1 MHQTDIPC
9 GGQNKLMRKISV
21 HKSKNIKLNMSR
33 RIRRT
38 PFTDK
43 VEKLGVSDFTVVNHM
58 LLPKGFRK
66 SVEQDYWHL
75 SKHVQ
80 LWDVSCQR
88 QVQISGKDA
97 FKLIQKLTPRPL
109 KKMQTG
115 KCFYIPILNEKGGM
129 INDPVLLKLD
139 DDMFWISI
147 ADSDILLWANGI
159 AIGLGLDVKIKEPD
173 VYPLAVQ
180 GPKSEDLL
188 VSIFGEEIR
197 KIKFFNFRI
206 FDFMGTKQ
214 IIARSGYSKQDGF
227 EIYFKG
233 FEKYFDSKDLGEN
246 LWDTIWKAGKKFN
259 ISPGCPNLID
269 RIEGGLMSYGNDFT
283 KENNP
288 YECNLEKYCKFD
300 DHDFI
305 GKKALEKIKKSGL
318 KQKMR
323 GVMFGGKPYKPNGK
337 LLPVLSLS
345 KKIIGRITSGIFS
358 PRIKKNIGLSMIS
371 KDYWKENQK
380 VLVETL
386 DGKLVKGTITSLPFP
401 K

>member
-1 MHQTDIPC
+1 MKD
-9 GGQNKLMRKISV
+9 N
-21 HKSKNIKLNMSR
+21 NIKLNMSR

-38 PFTDK
+38 PYTNK

-66 SVEQDYWHL
+66 TIEEDYWHL
-75 SKHVQ
+75 NKDVQ

-88 QVQISGKDA
+88 QVQIQGKDA
-97 FKLIQKLTPRPL
+97 FKLVQKLTPRPL
-109 KKMQTG
+109 KNMETG
-115 KCFYIPILNEKGGM
+115 KCFYIPMVDEDGGM

-147 ADSDILLWANGI
+147 ADSDILLWASGI
-159 AIGLGLDVKIKEPD
+159 ALGLGLDVKIKEPD

-188 VSIFGEEIR
+188 ASVFGEDIR
-197 KIKFFNFRI
+197 KLKFFNFRV

-214 IIARSGYSKQDGF
+214 IIARSGYSNQDGF
-227 EIYFKG
+227 EIYFKS
-233 FEKYFDSKDLGEN
+233 FDKYFDSVDIGEK
-246 LWDTIWKAGKKFN
+246 LWDKIWKTGQKFN

-288 YECNLEKYCKFD
+288 FECNLQKYCNFS

-305 GKKALEKIKKSGL
+305 GKEALNKIKKKKI
-318 KQKMR
+318 KQKMC
-323 GVMFGGKPYKPNGK
+323 GVIFEGKPYKPNGK
-337 LLPVLSLS
+337 LLKVLSP
-345 KKIIGRITSGIFS
+345 KKEIIGRITSGIFS
-358 PRIKKNIGLSMIS
+358 PKYKKNIGLSMIL
-371 KDYWKENQK
+371 KDYWRENQK
-380 VLVETL
+380 IIVETFN
-386 DGKLVKGTITSLPFP
+386 GKLVSGVITTLPFP

>member
-1 MHQTDIPC
+1 MGILY
-9 GGQNKLMRKISV
+9 GGQSNRMRKTTV
-21 HKSKNIKLNMSR
+21 NKSQNIKLNMSR

-38 PFTDK
+38 PFTNK

-66 SVEQDYWHL
+66 TVEEDYWHL
-75 SKHVQ
+75 NKHVQ

-88 QVQISGKDA
+88 QVQITGKDA

-109 KKMQTG
+109 KNMETG
-115 KCFYIPILNEKGGM
+115 KCFYIPILNEHGGM

-159 AIGLGLDVKIKEPD
+159 AIGSNLDVQIKEPD

-180 GPKSEDLL
+180 GPKSEELL
-188 VSIFGEEIR
+188 VSIFGESIR
-197 KIKFFNFRI
+197 KIKFFNFRV

-233 FEKYFDSKDLGEN
+233 FEKYFDSVDIGEK
-246 LWDTIWKAGKKFN
+246 LWDSIWKAGKKFN

-283 KENNP
+283 KDNNP
-288 YECNLEKYCKFD
+288 FECNLDKYCKASA
-300 DHDFI
+300 HNFI
-305 GKKALEKIKKSGL
+305 GKKALEEIRKKDL

-337 LLPVLSLS
+337 LLPVLSQD
-345 KKIIGRITSGIFS
+345 KKIIGHITSGIFS
-358 PRIKKNIGLSMIS
+358 PNYKKNIGLSMIS
-371 KDYWKENQK
+371 KGYWNENEK
-380 VLVETL
+380 IIVETS
-386 DGKLVKGTITSLPFP
+386 DGKLVKGTITTLPFP

>member
-1 MHQTDIPC
+1 MGILY
-9 GGQNKLMRKISV
+9 GGQSNRMRKTTV
-21 HKSKNIKLNMSR
+21 NKSQNIKLNMSR

-38 PFTDK
+38 PFTNK

-66 SVEQDYWHL
+66 TVEEDYWHL
-75 SKHVQ
+75 NKHVQ

-88 QVQISGKDA
+88 QVQITGKDA

-109 KKMQTG
+109 KNMETG
-115 KCFYIPILNEKGGM
+115 KCFYIPILNEHGGM

-159 AIGLGLDVKIKEPD
+159 AIGSNLDVQIKEPD

-180 GPKSEDLL
+180 GPKSEELL
-188 VSIFGEEIR
+188 VSIFGESIR
-197 KIKFFNFRI
+197 KIKFFNFRV

-227 EIYFKG
+227 EIYFKS
-233 FEKYFDSKDLGEN
+233 FEKYFNTVDIGEK

-283 KENNP
+283 KDNNP
-288 YECNLEKYCKFD
+288 FECNLDKYCKSSS
-300 DHDFI
+300 HNFI
-305 GKKALEKIKKSGL
+305 GKKALEEIKKKGL

-323 GVMFGGKPYKPNGK
+323 GVMFGGKPYKPNGR
-337 LLPVLSLS
+337 LLPVVGQN
-345 KKIIGRITSGIFS
+345 KNIIGRITSGIFS
-358 PRIKKNIGLSMIS
+358 PKYKKNIGLSMIS
-371 KDYWKENQK
+371 KGHWNENEK
-380 VLVETL
+380 IIVETS
-386 DGKLVKGTITSLPFP
+386 DGKLVKGTITTLPFP

>member
-1 MHQTDIPC
+1 
-9 GGQNKLMRKISV
+9 MRKTSV
-21 HKSKNIKLNMSR
+21 KDNNNIKLNMSR

-38 PFTDK
+38 PYTNK

-66 SVEQDYWHL
+66 TIEEDYWHL
-75 SKHVQ
+75 NKDVQ

-88 QVQISGKDA
+88 QVQIQGKDA
-97 FKLIQKLTPRPL
+97 FKLVQKLTPRPL
-109 KKMQTG
+109 KNMETG
-115 KCFYIPILNEKGGM
+115 KCFYIPMVDEDGGM

-147 ADSDILLWANGI
+147 ADSDILLWASGI
-159 AIGLGLDVKIKEPD
+159 ALGLGLDVKIKEPD

-188 VSIFGEEIR
+188 ASVFGEDIR
-197 KIKFFNFRI
+197 KLKFFNFRV

-214 IIARSGYSKQDGF
+214 IIARSGYSNQDGF
-227 EIYFKG
+227 EIYFKS
-233 FEKYFDSKDLGEN
+233 FDKYFDSVDIGEK
-246 LWDTIWKAGKKFN
+246 LWDKIWKTGQKFN

-288 YECNLEKYCKFD
+288 FECNLQKYCNFS

-305 GKKALEKIKKSGL
+305 GKEALNKIKKKKI
-318 KQKMR
+318 KQKMC
-323 GVMFGGKPYKPNGK
+323 GVIFEGKPYKPNGK
-337 LLPVLSLS
+337 LLKVLSP
-345 KKIIGRITSGIFS
+345 KKEIIGRITSGIFS
-358 PRIKKNIGLSMIS
+358 PKYKKNIGLSMIL
-371 KDYWKENQK
+371 KDYWRENQK
-380 VLVETL
+380 IIVETFN
-386 DGKLVKGTITSLPFP
+386 GKLVNGVITTLPFP

>member
-1 MHQTDIPC
+1 
-9 GGQNKLMRKISV
+9 MRKTSV
-21 HKSKNIKLNMSR
+21 KDNNNIKLNMSR

-38 PFTDK
+38 PYTNK

-66 SVEQDYWHL
+66 TIEEDYWHL
-75 SKHVQ
+75 NKDVQ

-88 QVQISGKDA
+88 QVQIQGKDA
-97 FKLIQKLTPRPL
+97 FKLVQKLTPRPL
-109 KKMQTG
+109 KNMETG
-115 KCFYIPILNEKGGM
+115 KCFYIPMVDKDGGM

-147 ADSDILLWANGI
+147 ADSDILLWASGI
-159 AIGLGLDVKIKEPD
+159 ALGLGLDVKIKEPD

-188 VSIFGEEIR
+188 ASVFGEDIR
-197 KIKFFNFRI
+197 KLKFFNFRV
-206 FDFMGTKQ
+206 FDFLGTKQ
-214 IIARSGYSKQDGF
+214 IIARSGYSNQDGF
-227 EIYFKG
+227 EIYFKI
-233 FEKYFDSKDLGEN
+233 FDKYFDSVDIGEK
-246 LWDTIWKAGKKFN
+246 LWDKIWKTGQKFN

-288 YECNLEKYCKFD
+288 FECNLQKYCNFS

-305 GKKALEKIKKSGL
+305 GKEALNKIKKKKI
-318 KQKMR
+318 KQKMC
-323 GVMFGGKPYKPNGK
+323 GVIFEGKPYKPNGK
-337 LLPVLSLS
+337 LLKVLSP
-345 KKIIGRITSGIFS
+345 KKEIIGRITSGIFS
-358 PRIKKNIGLSMIS
+358 PKYKKNIGLSMIL
-371 KDYWKENQK
+371 KDYWRENQK
-380 VLVETL
+380 IIVETFN
-386 DGKLVKGTITSLPFP
+386 GKLVSGVITTLPFP

>member
-1 MHQTDIPC
+1 
-9 GGQNKLMRKISV
+9 MRKTSV
-21 HKSKNIKLNMSR
+21 KDNNNIKLNMSR

-38 PFTDK
+38 PYTNK

-66 SVEQDYWHL
+66 TIEEDYWHL
-75 SKHVQ
+75 NKDVQ

-88 QVQISGKDA
+88 QVQIQGKDA
-97 FKLIQKLTPRPL
+97 FKLVQKLTPRPL
-109 KKMQTG
+109 KNMETG
-115 KCFYIPILNEKGGM
+115 KCFYIPMVDEDGGM

-147 ADSDILLWANGI
+147 ADSDILLWASGI
-159 AIGLGLDVKIKEPD
+159 ALGLGLEVKIKEPD

-188 VSIFGEEIR
+188 ASVFGEDIR
-197 KIKFFNFRI
+197 KLKFFNFKV

-214 IIARSGYSKQDGF
+214 IIARSGYSNQDGF
-227 EIYFKG
+227 EIYFKS
-233 FEKYFDSKDLGEN
+233 FDKYFDSVDIGEK
-246 LWDTIWKAGKKFN
+246 LWDKIWKTGQKFN

-288 YECNLEKYCKFD
+288 FECNLQKYCNFS

-305 GKKALEKIKKSGL
+305 GKEALKKIKKKKI
-318 KQKMR
+318 KQKMC
-323 GVMFGGKPYKPNGK
+323 GVIFEGKPYKPNGK
-337 LLPVLSLS
+337 LLKVLSP
-345 KKIIGRITSGIFS
+345 KKEIIGRITSGIFS
-358 PRIKKNIGLSMIS
+358 PKYKKNIGLSMIL
-371 KDYWKENQK
+371 KDYWRENQK
-380 VLVETL
+380 IIVETFN
-386 DGKLVKGTITSLPFP
+386 GKLVSGVITTLPFP

>member
-1 MHQTDIPC
+1 
-9 GGQNKLMRKISV
+9 MRKTSV
-21 HKSKNIKLNMSR
+21 KDNNIKLNMSR

-38 PFTDK
+38 PYTNK

-66 SVEQDYWHL
+66 TIEEDYWHL
-75 SKHVQ
+75 NKDVQ

-88 QVQISGKDA
+88 QVQIQGKDA
-97 FKLIQKLTPRPL
+97 FKLVQRLTPRPL
-109 KKMQTG
+109 KNMETG
-115 KCFYIPILNEKGGM
+115 KCFYIPMVDEDGGM

-147 ADSDILLWANGI
+147 ADSDILLWASGI
-159 AIGLGLDVKIKEPD
+159 ALGLGLDVKIKEPD

-188 VSIFGEEIR
+188 VSIFGEDIR
-197 KIKFFNFRI
+197 KLKFFNFRV
-206 FDFMGTKQ
+206 FDFLGTKQ
-214 IIARSGYSKQDGF
+214 IIARSGYSNQDGF
-227 EIYFKG
+227 EIYFKS
-233 FEKYFDSKDLGEN
+233 FDKYFDSVDIGEK
-246 LWDTIWKAGKKFN
+246 LWDKIWKTGKKFN

-288 YECNLEKYCKFD
+288 FECNLQKYCNFS

-305 GKKALEKIKKSGL
+305 GKEALKKIKKKGI
-318 KQKMR
+318 KQKMC
-323 GVMFGGKPYKPNGK
+323 GVIFEGKPYKPNGK
-337 LLPVLSLS
+337 LLKVLSP
-345 KKIIGRITSGIFS
+345 KKEIIGRITSGIFS
-358 PRIKKNIGLSMIS
+358 PKYKKNIGLSMIL
-371 KDYWKENQK
+371 KDYWRENQK
-380 VLVETL
+380 IIVETFN
-386 DGKLVKGTITSLPFP
+386 GKLVSGVITTLPFP

>member
-1 MHQTDIPC
+1 
-9 GGQNKLMRKISV
+9 MRKTSV
-21 HKSKNIKLNMSR
+21 KDNNNIKLNMSR

-38 PFTDK
+38 PYTNK

-66 SVEQDYWHL
+66 TIEEDYWHL
-75 SKHVQ
+75 NKDVQ

-88 QVQISGKDA
+88 QVQIQGKDA
-97 FKLIQKLTPRPL
+97 FKLVQKLTPRPL
-109 KKMQTG
+109 KNMETG
-115 KCFYIPILNEKGGM
+115 KCFYIPMVDKDGGM

-147 ADSDILLWANGI
+147 ADSDILLWASGI
-159 AIGLGLDVKIKEPD
+159 ALGLGLDVKIKEPD

-188 VSIFGEEIR
+188 ASVFGEDIR
-197 KIKFFNFRI
+197 KLKFFNFRV

-214 IIARSGYSKQDGF
+214 IIARSGYSNQDGF
-227 EIYFKG
+227 EIYFKS
-233 FEKYFDSKDLGEN
+233 FDKYFDSVDIGEK
-246 LWDTIWKAGKKFN
+246 LWDKIWKTGQKFN

-288 YECNLEKYCKFD
+288 FECNLQKYCNFS

-305 GKKALEKIKKSGL
+305 GKEALNKIKKKKI
-318 KQKMR
+318 KQKMC
-323 GVMFGGKPYKPNGK
+323 GVIFEGKPYKPNGK
-337 LLPVLSLS
+337 LLKVLSP
-345 KKIIGRITSGIFS
+345 KKEIIGRITSGIFS
-358 PRIKKNIGLSMIS
+358 PKYKKNIGLSMIL
-371 KDYWKENQK
+371 KDYWRENQK
-380 VLVETL
+380 IIVETFN
-386 DGKLVKGTITSLPFP
+386 GKLVNGVITTLPFP